1 MSIKLIDIIKERRT
15 RLVQESD
22 EIRGKLSQINSIKS
36 QLEQRYIQ
44 IQGSLNELSE
54 LSKILNVSEENKKDD
69 TEHNTESESDN
80 IQE

>member
-15 RLVQESD
+15 SLVQESD

>member
-54 LSKILNVSEENKKDD
+54 LSKILNVSEENKEDD
-69 TEHNTESESDN
+69 TKHNTESKSDN
-80 IQE
+80 IQK